1 MEIIIAPNPVLV
13 KSSRPITNI
22 NQDIQEL
29 AKNLTSSLA
38 NRGIGLSAPQIGQ
51 NKAIFITKIPQGKTK
66 IFINPA
72 IIDHSE
78 EKQYFYLAENENHPH
93 KNHHPE
99 PFLEG
104 CLSLPHLYG
113 TVKRWANIEA
123 QWLNING
130 QTTKQTLI
138 GLEAIV
144 FQHELDHLKGLLFP
158 DRIKKEGGQ
167 FFQEKKDQLEKISHQ
182 EVNF

>member
-1 MEIIIAPNPVLV
+1 
-13 KSSRPITNI
+13 
-22 NQDIQEL
+22 
-29 AKNLTSSLA
+29 
-38 NRGIGLSAPQIGQ
+38 
-51 NKAIFITKIPQGKTK
+51 
-66 IFINPA
+66 
-72 IIDHSE
+72 
-78 EKQYFYLAENENHPH
+78 
-93 KNHHPE
+93 
-99 PFLEG
+99 
-104 CLSLPHLYG
+104 LYG

>member
-13 KSSRPITNI
+13 KSSRPVANI
-22 NQDIQEL
+22 NQNVQEL
-29 AKNLTSSLA
+29 AKNLASSLA
-38 NRGIGLSAPQIGQ
+38 NRGVGLSAPQIGQ
-51 NKAIFITKIPQGKTK
+51 NKAVFITKIPREKTK

-72 IIDHSE
+72 IVDHSK
-78 EKQYFYLAENENHPH
+78 EKQYFYLPENENHPH

-130 QTTKQTLI
+130 QTIKQTLT

-144 FQHELDHLKGLLFP
+144 FQHELDHLRGLLFP
-158 DRIKKEGGQ
+158 GRIKKEGGQ
-167 FFQEKKDQLEKISHQ
+167 FFREKNDQLEKISHQ